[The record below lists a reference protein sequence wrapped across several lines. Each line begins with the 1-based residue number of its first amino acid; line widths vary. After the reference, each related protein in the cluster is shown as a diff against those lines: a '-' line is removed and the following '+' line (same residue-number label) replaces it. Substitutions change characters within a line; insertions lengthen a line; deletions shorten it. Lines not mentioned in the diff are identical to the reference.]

1 MMLLRRYRI
10 LVNGEKRANLRWR
23 GEVTLDAPDGPMSVQ
38 ARIDWTGSAPWRGH
52 LGPESLRLVV
62 RPLDLVG
69 GMVRTE
75 DFLEVTEH
83 DVTSSR
89 PQIADRGSRLLIRWA
104 VLTIV
109 AVLFLIGVF
118 ALVNEPTWLA
128 IIGTAWTVFLVI
140 WIIDVVRVIR
150 TSR

>member
-1 MMLLRRYRI
+1 M
-10 LVNGEKRANLRWR
+10 
-23 GEVTLDAPDGPMSVQ
+23 TLDAPDGPVTVQ
-38 ARIDWTGSAPWRGH
+38 ARIDWTGSAPWRGR
-52 LGPESLRLVV
+52 LGPEPLRLVV
-62 RPLDLVG
+62 RPLDLIG

-75 DFLEVTEH
+75 DFLQVTEH

-109 AVLFLIGVF
+109 AALFLIGLF

-128 IIGTAWTVFLVI
+128 ILGLAWAVFLVV
-140 WIIDVVRVIR
+140 WIIDVVRVVR
-150 TSR
+150 TPR